1 GVSRIPRPYLIC
13 NTSMFLDQTGVLP
26 LAPVQTGGLI
36 TGILGTPS
44 GVDAN
49 GLPVGGGAI
58 TSFAFN
64 SLFASDRAG
73 TTKVAQTRQWSLT
86 DAVGVSS
93 AAPAYALQ
101 NQLAIWEENPLEF
114 AAEVA
119 KFADELLHW
128 IRSHLPLDH
137 QLPARTALRRY

>member
-1 GVSRIPRPYLIC
+1 
-13 NTSMFLDQTGVLP
+13 VLP

-44 GVDAN
+44 GTDAN

-64 SLFASDRAG
+64 SLFASDTGG
-73 TTKVAQTRQWSLT
+73 TTTVAQARQWSLT
-86 DAVGVSS
+86 DAMGASS

-114 AAEVA
+114 AAAVA
-119 KFADELLHW
+119 RFADELCSGSVC
-128 IRSHLPLDH
+128 ISRPIVRTRPAPCCGAMLPRPEL
-137 QLPARTALRRY
+137 LIFPP